1 MTAVRNE
8 ENAYNISAIYL
19 QVKENKEP
27 VSAIPAPTGIYGGE
41 FIVDGIKW
49 DRASDM
55 TVCSGELE
63 IASSASGGY
72 MEITFAGSRDRRD
85 TWQHYRDIMAEN
97 MQAALVERDRVRLM
111 ARNHPAGK
119 PSDDQPDNAT
129 SLAQSCESF
138 LTHSVNAL
146 HAGYSMGRS
155 VRYLK
160 TNLLP
165 LLTEAAEKCSEY
177 GSVRFSDLLSVYSG
191 CVLLGYEKV
200 NMKRFCE
207 KLVKNGIRD
216 FVFDTLTRYPHTV
229 SRPRMGP
236 HGRHGVSE
244 NKGVD
249 CFPAWKHNRAGSSD
263 CIKRIIQHIRKCPD
277 FRCDNEKH
285 PKLIIRKGECRKSGK
300 NGSEPV
306 T

>member
-1 MTAVRNE
+1 MTEAGTIQYDRRSFLVWDDAGVTAVRNE

-138 LTHSVNAL
+138 LTHSVNAPPCRL
-146 HAGYSMGRS
+146 F
-155 VRYLK
+155 
-160 TNLLP
+160 
-165 LLTEAAEKCSEY
+165 Y
-177 GSVRFSDLLSVYSG
+177 GQ
-191 CVLLGYEKV
+191 
-200 NMKRFCE
+200 KRA
-207 KLVKNGIRD
+207 L
-216 FVFDTLTRYPHTV
+216 
-229 SRPRMGP
+229 
-236 HGRHGVSE
+236 SE
-244 NKGVD
+244 NQ
-249 CFPAWKHNRAGSSD
+249 PAPAFDRG
-263 CIKRIIQHIRKCPD
+263 
-277 FRCDNEKH
+277 
-285 PKLIIRKGECRKSGK
+285 SGK
-300 NGSEPV
+300 VQRIRFRQVFRSAV
-306 T
+306 RIFRMRASRL